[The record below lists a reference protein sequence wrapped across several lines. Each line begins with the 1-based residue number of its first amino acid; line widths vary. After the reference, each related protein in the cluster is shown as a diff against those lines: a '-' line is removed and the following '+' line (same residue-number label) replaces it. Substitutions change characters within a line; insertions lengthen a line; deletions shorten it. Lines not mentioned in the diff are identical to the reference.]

1 VGAAVTRR
9 KNEIRYDINV
19 ILRTQSDDKVR
30 QIMGQWDEGMEILM
44 RGKKANLWDLE
55 SSGL

>member
-1 VGAAVTRR
+1 MGAAVTRR